1 MSEITQVNF
10 RMPQE
15 LKDLLENTA
24 KDNGRSI
31 TQEVVNRIEQS
42 FGLKDKSK
50 RNIIF
55 TEWQPSHLQLE
66 DSGSLIEHNEKVRMA
81 CAKFMSSFFQ
91 DYSDHEL
98 ISFEFK
104 HRTQLL
110 DKKDQ
115 DVLYGI
121 RVWYSYPVGQ

>member
-15 LKDLLENTA
+15 LKDLLENSA

-42 FGLKDKSK
+42 FGLNNKSK

-55 TEWQPSHLQLE
+55 TEWHPSHIQLE
-66 DSGSLIEHNEKVRMA
+66 DSDSTLEHNEKVRMA
-81 CAKFMSSFFQ
+81 CAKFMSNFFQ
-91 DYSDHEL
+91 DYPDHE
-98 ISFEFK
+98 FM
-104 HRTQLL
+104 QLENKTITN
-110 DKKDQ
+110 KKGQ
-115 DVLYGI
+115 EIMTGI
-121 RVWYSYPVGQ
+121 RIWYSYTG

>member
-15 LKDLLENTA
+15 LKDLLENSA
-24 KDNGRSI
+24 KENGRSI

-42 FGLKDKSK
+42 FGLNKKSK

-55 TEWQPSHLQLE
+55 TEWHPSHIQFE
-66 DSGSLIEHNEKVRMA
+66 DSDSVTEHNEKVRMA
-81 CAKFMSSFFQ
+81 CAKFMSKFFN
-91 DYSDHEL
+91 DYPDHEL

-104 HRTQLL
+104 HQTQRIH
-110 DKKDQ
+110 KKDQ
-115 DVLYGI
+115 EALYGI
-121 RVWYSYPVGQ
+121 RVWYSYTA